1 MNIYINLQL
10 FAGDEKTEKP
20 TPKKKQEA
28 RKKGQ
33 VLQSKEITSSVTLI
47 FSLLILK
54 YFGKH
59 IVNNLYESIL
69 FFKDNFF
76 DAEFENTLV
85 GYRVFI
91 YIFYFAIKGASIVVL
106 INAIIAILSSR
117 IQVGQLFTTETLKFK
132 FERLNPIEGFKK
144 LISLRAFFEFS
155 KSSFKLL
162 ILTIISYSYVKKNIS
177 YLLKPM
183 YLGKVQFSYALFDLS
198 INLGIRLSVVLFI
211 LSIFDY
217 LYQWHEHEKNLKMS
231 KQEIKEE
238 FKQSEGDPQIK
249 SKIKEKQRQSAMKRM
264 MQDIPKADVVI
275 TNPTHFA
282 IAIRYDEMEY
292 DAPYVIAKGKNL
304 VALKIKEKAKEN
316 NIPIVE
322 NKPLAR
328 ELYALVNIGDLIP
341 PQLYEAIAE
350 ILAYVYSLKNGSK

>member
-1 MNIYINLQL
+1 MSMYIDLQL
-10 FAGDEKTEKP
+10 FAGEEKTEKA
-20 TPKKKQEA
+20 TPKKRQEA

-33 VLQSKEITSSVTLI
+33 VFQSREITSSLTLI
-47 FSLLILK
+47 CSLLILK
-54 YFGKH
+54 YFGKY
-59 IVNNLYESIL
+59 IVNDIYESIL
-69 FFKDNFF
+69 FFKENFLN
-76 DAEFENTLV
+76 AEFENTLV
-85 GYRVFI
+85 GYRIFI
-91 YIFYFAIKGASIVVL
+91 YIFYFAIKGAILIVL
-106 INAIIAILSSR
+106 INAVTAFLSSR
-117 IQVGQLFTTETLKFK
+117 IQVGNLFTTETLKFK
-132 FERLNPIEGFKK
+132 FERLNPVEGFKK
-144 LISLRAFFEFS
+144 LFSVKAFFEFS

-162 ILTIISYSYVKKNIS
+162 ILIVISYIHVKKNIS

-183 YLGKVQFSYALFDLS
+183 YLNKVQFSYALFNLAID
-198 INLGIRLSVVLFI
+198 LGIKLSVVLFV

-217 LYQWHEHEKNLKMS
+217 LYQWYEYEKNLKMS

-264 MQDIPKADVVI
+264 MQDIPKADVII

-282 IAIRYDEMEY
+282 VAIRYDETEY
-292 DAPYVIAKGKNL
+292 DAPYVIGKGKNL
-304 VALKIKEKAKEN
+304 VALKIKEKAREN

-328 ELYALVNIGDLIP
+328 ELYAVVNIGDLIP

-350 ILAYVYSLKNGSK
+350 ILAYVYSLKNGTK